1 MKRAKYL
8 LIALLL
14 ALPILAWVSV
24 AHAQSF
30 RSGNNVTVASGQVVN
45 STLFATGQTVDI
57 AGTVNGD
64 VFCAGQ
70 SVTVSGRVNGDV
82 ICAGQDLTVTG
93 TVTGDVRLAGQ
104 QVTLGAAVGGNATIG
119 AETYSQTSN
128 GKVDG
133 DLSVGANQATLNGRV
148 GRDVAAG
155 GTTLIVANVVG
166 RNVQF
171 AGTNVKL
178 ASNARVGGSIN
189 YTSNN
194 TLQKSNGAIVAGSVT
209 KHAPSSKQE
218 KHVWP
223 FSWLFAL
230 YIFVSCLIAAL
241 LLVLL
246 FPRMFEHTA
255 RTARAHMGKTFLV
268 GLLASIIV
276 PALLMVLL
284 VTIIGIPFALL
295 AGLIWLLLGILATPT
310 AAYLLGHYIL
320 SGSRNAILIMLVG
333 AAILFLLYLLPF
345 IGFLVW
351 LLAEWFGLGALLLQS
366 RRVGMPHYNMEAL
379 PETADEKR

>member
-8 LIALLL
+8 LIAVLL
-14 ALPILAWVSV
+14 ALPVLAWVSV

-30 RSGNNVTVASGQVVN
+30 RSGNDVTVASGQTVN
-45 STLFATGQTVDI
+45 STLFATGHTVDI

-70 SVTVSGRVNGDV
+70 SVTVSGRINGDV

-104 QVTLGAAVGGNATIG
+104 QVTLGATVAGNATIG
-119 AETYSQTSN
+119 AETYSQTS
-128 GKVDG
+128 GGRVDG
-133 DLSVGANQATLNGRV
+133 DLTVGANQTTLNGLV
-148 GRDVAAG
+148 GRDVAVG
-155 GTTLIVANVVG
+155 GTTLTVASVVS

-171 AGTNVKL
+171 AGTDLRL

-194 TLQKSNGAIVAGSVT
+194 TLQKSSGAIVAGEVT
-209 KHAPSSKQE
+209 KHAPSKQE

-230 YIFVSCLIAAL
+230 YIFVSFLVAAL

-246 FPRMFEHTA
+246 LPRMFERTA

-268 GLLASIIV
+268 GFLASIIV
-276 PALLMVLL
+276 PALLMVIF
-284 VTIIGIPFALL
+284 VTVIGIPFALV
-295 AGLIWLLLGILATPT
+295 AGLIWLLLGILAGPV
-310 AAYLLGHYIL
+310 AAYLLGHYVL

-345 IGFLVW
+345 IGFLAW
-351 LLAEWFGLGALLLQS
+351 LLAEWFGLGALLLQA
-366 RRVGMPHYNMEAL
+366 RRVGMPHYGMETL
-379 PETADEKR
+379 PETTADRL